1 MPIDDQLLTQLRRY
15 EDPRAGISEEFVER
29 RLGPRSALALLS
41 SPLGERRSPGWVIC
55 PSIGPEH
62 GNLRRLE
69 TLAARGLAAA
79 GFPVLR
85 IRPDVDPALGVFG
98 EIDLSIRLQEVEEA
112 VEALRVESGAQAVGL
127 LGVLFGGTVAAL
139 VCDQHGL
146 PAMALI
152 EPVGRGRQYL
162 REAMRRHAVAE
173 LMAAV
178 EAAAEEPDASL
189 AQRPMRELS
198 TVGHTTIRGL
208 RLSQEEFERISA
220 VNLVDDLRSFRGRS
234 LLVGI
239 SPTGAVSP
247 GLRKLRD
254 RLDALEGDVTL
265 DVIED
270 SLPAPLGDY
279 YYRNEGAVR
288 VDTRLELDLRLAD
301 AIATWALDGAV
312 APSRAEVA

>member
-1 MPIDDQLLTQLRRY
+1 MQTDSHTLAHAWRY
-15 EDPRAGISEEFVER
+15 EDPEAGIFEKFLDR
-29 RLGPRSALALLS
+29 RLGPHAALALLS
-41 SPLGERRSPGWVIC
+41 GPLAERKSLGWVIC

-69 TLAARGLAAA
+69 ALVARRLAGA

-85 IRPDVDPALGVFG
+85 IRPDVDPTLGVFG
-98 EIDLSIRLQEVEEA
+98 EIDLSVRLREVED
-112 VEALRVESGAQAVGL
+112 ALEVLPAESGEQAVGL
-127 LGVLFGGTVAAL
+127 LGILFGGTVAAL
-139 VCDQHGL
+139 VGDRLSL

-152 EPVGRGRQYL
+152 EPVVRGRQYL
-162 REAMRRHAVAE
+162 REAMRRHAVGE
-173 LMAAV
+173 MMAAA

-208 RLSQEEFERISA
+208 RLSREEFESIST
-220 VNLVDDLRSFRGRS
+220 VNLADDLLSFCGRT

-247 GLRKLRD
+247 GLRKLRE

-265 DVIED
+265 DLIAD
-270 SLPAPLGDY
+270 PLPAPLGDY
-279 YYRNEGAVR
+279 YYQNEGAVR
-288 VDTRLELDLRLAD
+288 VDTRLELDVRLAG
-301 AIATWALDGAV
+301 AVAAWALDGAV
-312 APSRAEVA
+312 APSRAEVP